1 MANQGFVRTL
11 NLDEITDGAQTIQN
25 LAGGTV
31 DADLRVFAGL
41 SSERS
46 QLIWNRFINTA
57 EINQSVASLKN
68 GTQFQ
73 WDTNYTYTDD
83 DFVFIE
89 PINLLRDFSV
99 VYIGWAEGNAVVS
112 DPLGALDFN
121 FDIGEGYTPGTYTN
135 VALSGGLGTGAQA
148 NIVIG
153 NDGTISSVQIIGL
166 GGNNYNYGEKLV
178 IGDGTG
184 GDGVGFV
191 IRITAFPWE
200 ATAVGNHAWNIEDLD
215 LLDLRV
221 TFDNCSKTLD
231 GTYAV
236 AKGASNKNIW
246 GVPNNATNLAY
257 DVNRQITVQEK
268 INNNYDI
275 YDIDGDGVVSEK
287 DKTYIEMYINGDD
300 ENTFTTYIQAF
311 PVNAGSTRQT
321 GPAIYRYIDGLAPSV
336 LDVDGTGV
344 ANSVDVS
351 LINSFATSRTALE
364 LSEGKLQ
371 YIYVRQD
378 AATLASGRQS
388 YSAALKHAIS
398 ITCKV
403 PFNPGDKT
411 SLGIGDV
418 YDPPFFFIEKYESN
432 EWKNAYD
439 NFDKYGTAQ
448 TCTTSEQDYL
458 NTSIGVSKTEGTIKY
473 TIIDKFTIFDGTNTT
488 YNVRIVASGTGFTN
502 AQVFG
507 SNPTLTASTGVPVFN
522 KNSEYG
528 VFDSDGTN
536 KFYLR
541 TNPRSSVE
549 SIKEM
554 VLFAEV
560 YNLSSNESTQYGGT
574 QVPTTT
580 LIPDLL
586 LRRDDSL
593 TLSNIQNLETPE
605 IIDDGDNKYSS
616 GFQAFSY
623 SGVADGYAATLAA
636 VTDNVDESIYL
647 RGTKYRI
654 DRSLY
659 YTKEIKFNG
668 FITSYDP
675 DELNLTQT
683 DLTTDLSPGIYISSS
698 LSQITNP
705 LASDFA
711 NKTRSFS
718 SDFNPWQAVAGSPTG
733 KLLTQSLNV
742 TINDLVWTTEIGFD
756 IGTYP
761 TGHTIDGQDV
771 GGDVRFTKGDI
782 NLNETLGANF
792 QVSESN
798 PTTYKLKVTIN
809 GEVFYLMMNKA

>member
-11 NLDEITDGAQTIQN
+11 NLDEVTDGAQTIQN

-46 QLIWNRFINTA
+46 QLLWNRFINRS
-57 EINQSVASLKN
+57 EINQSVASLKK
-68 GTQFQ
+68 GTQLI

-89 PINLLRDFSV
+89 PVNLLRDFDAT
-99 VYIGWAEGNAVVS
+99 YTGFDEGGVVVS

-121 FDIGEGYTPGTYTN
+121 FDIGEGYTQGTYNN
-135 VALSGGLGTGAQA
+135 VALSGGTGSNAKA
-148 NIVIG
+148 NIVINSAG
-153 NDGTISSVQIIGL
+153 AVASVQITDNGS
-166 GGNNYNYGEKLV
+166 GYSYGDKLL
-178 IGDGTG
+178 IGDGSG

-200 ATAVGNHAWNIEDLD
+200 ATAVGNFAWAIEDLD
-215 LLDLRV
+215 NLNLRI
-221 TFDNCSKTLD
+221 TYDNCSSTLD
-231 GTYAV
+231 GTYTIS
-236 AKGASNKNIW
+236 KGVSNKNIW
-246 GVPNNATNLAY
+246 GVPNNAVNLAY

-268 INNNYDI
+268 IDNNYDI
-275 YDIDGDGVVSEK
+275 YDIDGDGTVTVQ
-287 DKTYIEMYINGDD
+287 DMTYMQMYVNGDD
-300 ENTFTTYIQAF
+300 ELAFTTYIQNN

-336 LDVDGTGV
+336 LDVDGTGLP
-344 ANSVDVS
+344 ANATDIS
-351 LINSFATSRTALE
+351 LINSYVTGGGVIYTRKDAPSLAT
-364 LSEGKLQ
+364 
-371 YIYVRQD
+371 
-378 AATLASGRQS
+378 GRQA
-388 YSAALKHAIS
+388 YSATLKHAIS
-398 ITCKV
+398 VTCKV
-403 PFNPGDKT
+403 PANPGTKA

-418 YDPPFFFIEKYESN
+418 YDPPYFFVEKYESN
-432 EWKNAYD
+432 EWKNIYD
-439 NFDKYGTAQ
+439 NFSKYGTSQ
-448 TCTTSEQDYL
+448 TCTTSEADYL
-458 NTSIGVSKTEGTIKY
+458 NTSIGVTKTEGTIKY
-473 TIIDKFTIFDGTNTT
+473 TIVDKFVVFDGTQNN
-488 YNVRIVASGTGFTN
+488 YFVRIVASGTGFTN
-502 AQVFG
+502 GQTF
-507 SNPTLTASTGVPVFN
+507 SQNPTLTASTGVPVFN

-528 VFDSDGTN
+528 VFDSDGAG

-560 YNLSSNESTQYGGT
+560 YNLSTSESTQYGGT

-580 LIPDLL
+580 LIPDLVL
-586 LRRDDSL
+586 KRDDSL
-593 TLSNIQNLETPE
+593 TLSNIQNLEIPE
-605 IIDDGDNKYSS
+605 IIDDGENKYTS
-616 GFQAFSY
+616 GIDGFTY
-623 SGVADGYAATLAA
+623 GGVTDGYAATLAK

-647 RGTKYRI
+647 RTTKYRI

-683 DLTTDLSPGIYISSS
+683 DLLTDLSPGIYISSS

-705 LASDFA
+705 LASDYA

-718 SDFNPWQAVAGSPTG
+718 SDFNPWTAFPAAN
-733 KLLTQSLNV
+733 KLATQSLNV
-742 TINDLVWTTEIGFD
+742 TINDLVWTTEIEFD
-756 IGTYP
+756 INTS
-761 TGHTIDGQDV
+761 TANTT
-771 GGDVRFTKGDI
+771 RFTSPND
-782 NLNETLGANF
+782 LNETLGSNLQF
-792 QVSESN
+792 PPSESN
-798 PTTYKLKVTIN
+798 PTTYKLKITIN